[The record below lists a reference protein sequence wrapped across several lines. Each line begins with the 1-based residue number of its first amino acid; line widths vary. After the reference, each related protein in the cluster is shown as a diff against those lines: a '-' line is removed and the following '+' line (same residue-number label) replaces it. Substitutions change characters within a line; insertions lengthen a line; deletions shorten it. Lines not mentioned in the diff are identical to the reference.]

1 MTQFD
6 MTQPKAGNQ
15 PNAAAVF
22 ACAAS
27 ILITVALNVL
37 TLGALLILAVA
48 ISLLIVRLL
57 TRMKPHAE
65 RA

>member
-1 MTQFD
+1 MMQFD
-6 MTQPKAGNQ
+6 MAQTKAGNQ

-27 ILITVALNVL
+27 ILITIALNVL
-37 TLGALLILAVA
+37 ALGALLILAVS

-57 TRMKPHAE
+57 TRTKPHAE
-65 RA
+65 RT